1 LFGLGRRE
9 IKMTK
14 LENYLEDGANY
25 RCKCCKEEIVEG
37 LKKQREKAKDIMSKA
52 ELLHENL
59 ANCHPSIAR
68 GKVWCRT
75 CGREKKVDPAESMRT
90 GWPKCCGYTMTID
103 HPDTW

>member
-1 LFGLGRRE
+1 
-9 IKMTK
+9 MTK

-75 CGREKKVDPAESMRT
+75 CGREKHQAKCRAQPE
-90 GWPKCCGYTMTID
+90 PKGKKALLCLLIKRLF
-103 HPDTW
+103 